1 MTGLVTVWAAIG
13 VATGAAH
20 AAALWRSAQ
29 RRGLVAWSAAFRLP
43 LLGAVLVAAA
53 FARALLPAVGGWMVG
68 LIVTG
73 GALLVLRHER

>member
-1 MTGLVTVWAAIG
+1 MSGFVTLWAAIG
-13 VATGAAH
+13 VSAGATH
-20 AAALWRSAQ
+20 AAALWRSAH
-29 RRGLVAWSAAFRLP
+29 RRGLVAWSDAFRLP

-73 GALLVLRHER
+73 GALLALRHER

>member
-1 MTGLVTVWAAIG
+1 MSGLVTLWAAIG
-13 VATGAAH
+13 CSAGAAH
-20 AAALWRSAQ
+20 AAAQWRSAH
-29 RRGLVAWSAAFRLP
+29 RRGLVAWSDAFRLP
-43 LLGAVLVAAA
+43 LLVAVLVAAA

>member
-1 MTGLVTVWAAIG
+1 MSGHVGVWAAIG
-13 VATGAAH
+13 FTAGAAH
-20 AAALWRSAQ
+20 AVALWQSAH

-53 FARALLPAVGGWMVG
+53 FARTLLPAVGGWTVG

-73 GALLVLRHER
+73 GALLVLRHKR